1 MAHTR
6 KDVWKLGAG
15 WSDTLTWYA
24 RGVSALQQRPITD
37 RTSWTYLASLH
48 GFDEGLWRAFGYFGS
63 AGAFPAPGN
72 SLPLSASIRAGISCP
87 GIAAIL
93 PPSKPSCATPS
104 RSWAA
109 PRDWALPYWNYSD
122 AANPRA
128 GELPPPSPPRR
139 CPTARPTPSRWPSAM
154 A

>member
-15 WSDTLTWYA
+15 WSDTLSWYA

-63 AGAFPAPGN
+63 AGPFPAPGDA
-72 SLPLSASIRAGISCP
+72 LPLQCQHQSWYF
-87 GIAAIL
+87 L
-93 PPSKPSCATPS
+93 P
-104 RSWAA
+104 
-109 PRDWALPYWNYSD
+109 
-122 AANPRA
+122 
-128 GELPPPSPPRR
+128 
-139 CPTARPTPSRWPSAM
+139 
-154 A
+154 